1 MNDAINSGTPDAPS
15 MVMANVNATTD
26 KDDPLVGK
34 WMDRIKRCEK
44 HWAPFHKRVKYN
56 RNLVRGI
63 DDKATT
69 TSPEYNL
76 KRANLIKS
84 TISVVLSKVYAKN
97 PEMAAEPTNKSKQLR
112 KFVDTVSGV
121 TQAMLDDARLKQK
134 AKRAVRGAM
143 TSTFSVVKVQ
153 YQRDIRTD
161 PIIVRRI
168 QDAQDNILN
177 IEGILAQME
186 GDEALRHDQEVKKRE
201 LEQAIT
207 SLELQKETVAG
218 EGIVIDNVRTDR
230 ILFDEAIDDI
240 MDYRESAWIIEK
252 VPMRKSSAMG
262 KFPGFDFTG
271 ATTFKISQRGTDP
284 TPENAAPYS
293 LNMNGTEG
301 DDPMIMVYEAWCKT
315 DNTIYTLIDACRK
328 QFAREPYSPEFAGEV
343 WWPYFVLPFGV
354 VDGEFVTQSLVDD
367 LEKLEVEHNE
377 TRDKFADVRKNIR
390 PHFIVSGDVTDKEIT
405 TRLHPELGEIIV
417 VSPAAG
423 GRLQDN
429 MQQGVQL
436 TIDPAVFDTSPI
448 SYDIETVSGLQEA
461 ARSVITTAKT
471 ATEAQI
477 SDQSLGARVGEFRDQ
492 IEDWLSEI
500 AQYAS
505 ELCLLAMTDA
515 QVEQIMGGPEPFTQE
530 QLLQAQATMVPP
542 VPVLPYEWPQDRSPQ
557 AVFNLVQM
565 KVRAGSTQAPNKL
578 AMQESW
584 TRALP
589 LFTQMIGQIMQIDAM
604 RGDSTPYRELIKE
617 TASRFDESLDV
628 ERFLPAKPVQPVLP
642 AGPAAAVQPPS
653 MQAGPQGP
661 GSQIPG
667 IQPGA
672 PRPGGL
678 PGEQTLQ

>member
-1 MNDAINSGTPDAPS
+1 MNDAISSGTPDAPS
-15 MVMANVNATTD
+15 MVIKNVNATTEQ
-26 KDDPLVGK
+26 DDPLVSR
-34 WMDRIKRCEK
+34 WMDRIKRSER
-44 HWAPFHKRVKYN
+44 HWGPFHKRVKYN
-56 RNLVRGI
+56 RSLVRGI
-63 DDKATT
+63 DDKASPQ
-69 TSPEYNL
+69 SPEYNK

-97 PEMAAEPTNKSKQLR
+97 PEMAAEPTNKSKSLR

-121 TQAMLDDARLKQK
+121 TQAMLEDAKLKQK
-134 AKRAVRGAM
+134 AKRSVRAAM
-143 TSTFSVVKVQ
+143 TCTFAVVKVQ

-168 QDAQDNILN
+168 QDAQDNILH
-177 IEGILAQME
+177 IEGLLAQME
-186 GDEALRHDQEVKKRE
+186 GDEAQRHDQELKKRE
-201 LEQAIT
+201 LEQAIA
-207 SLELQKETVAG
+207 SLELQKETIAG

-230 ILFDEAIDDI
+230 ILFDDAIDDI

-252 VPMRKSSAMG
+252 IPMRKSSAMG
-262 KFPGFDFTG
+262 QFPGFDFTG
-271 ATTFKISQRGTDP
+271 ATTFKIDPRSGDP
-284 TPENAAPYS
+284 TPEKSSPYS
-293 LNMNGTEG
+293 LNMAG
-301 DDPMIMVYEAWCKT
+301 DQDIDAMIMVYECWHKT
-315 DNTIYTLIDACRK
+315 DNTIYTLIDGCRK

-377 TRDKFADVRKNIR
+377 TRDKFATVRKNIR

-417 VSPAAG
+417 VTPAAG

-429 MQQGVQL
+429 IQQGAQL
-436 TIDPAVFDTSPI
+436 QIDPAVFDTTPI

-461 ARSVITTAKT
+461 ARSVITTPKT

-500 AQYAS
+500 AQYSS
-505 ELCLLAMTDA
+505 ELCLLAMTDK
-515 QVEQIMGGPEPFTQE
+515 QVEQIMGGAEPITQE
-530 QLLQAQATMVPP
+530 QMMQAQLTGMPP

-589 LFTQMIGQIMQIDAM
+589 LFTQMIGTIMQVDATG
-604 RGDSTPYRELIKE
+604 GDSTPYRELVKE

-628 ERFLPAKPVQPVLP
+628 ERFLPPKPLRPAMPVPGAMP
-642 AGPAAAVQPPS
+642 AGPGVMAPAPMP
-653 MQAGPQGP
+653 G

-667 IQPGA
+667 GPPA
-672 PRPGGL
+672 MPRPGGQ